1 MKLFLIRHG
10 QSEANLCTYYTGQ
23 TDVALTE
30 LGITQAEALQPI
42 LSQHHF
48 DKVYS
53 SDLKRARQTCEHAL
67 PGVTYETSKL
77 LREFD
82 VGRLAGVQLG
92 SVERK
97 DSLDP
102 DERPDYTDYD
112 GENAKMVCAR
122 AKAFLEML
130 EKEPCEYV
138 AAFSHLGFMN
148 CMIRTILETSYP
160 GGHIYLGNCVI
171 HVMEYDGT
179 KWRLLA
185 LNYGVKV

>member
-10 QSEANLCTYYTGQ
+10 QSVANLGTYYTGQ
-23 TDVALTE
+23 TDVPLTE
-30 LGITQAEALQPI
+30 LGIQQAKAIQPI
-42 LSQHHF
+42 LAQHHF

-53 SDLKRARQTCEHAL
+53 SDLQRARQTCENAL
-67 PGVTYETSKL
+67 PGAVYEPLKL
-77 LREFD
+77 IREFD
-82 VGRLAGVQLG
+82 VGKLAGVELG

-97 DSLDP
+97 VSQDP

-122 AKAFLEML
+122 AKAFLELL
-130 EKEPCEYV
+130 EKESYEYV
-138 AAFSHLGFMN
+138 AAFSHQGFIN
-148 CMIRTILETSYP
+148 CVIRTILETSYP
-160 GGHIYLGNCVI
+160 GGHIYLGNCVV
-171 HVMEYDGT
+171 HVVEYDGA